1 MWWDDQAVEGQKG
14 CSQKRSISFPQ
25 CPQENAACKLTRKIW
40 KYVRKGMVFRIIKM
54 ANSTIWIMFNTKK
67 TTLPEYHI
75 MNGIFNFL
83 IQNHTA
89 QFSGIILP
97 VCGRFTK
104 YGITAPYTVVH
115 FSWFH
120 DVMPVDWFVAE
131 IHRPTRWTNP
141 NPWYRQGQRNRH
153 LVTFLQTNDLEIFAC
168 GENKIM
174 FVLFFKYCT
183 ALYLIWRKNDC
194 CCTAFSM
201 QQHEN
206 WLITFDFIFGSY
218 TKHNTQVQLV
228 LYLRVS
234 VLDFPV

>member
-1 MWWDDQAVEGQKG
+1 MSTGSKLTSLTGGINVMRWPG
-14 CSQKRSISFPQ
+14 CGRAEALLAEESISFPQ

-40 KYVRKGMVFRIIKM
+40 KYVRKDMVFRIIKM

-104 YGITAPYTVVH
+104 YGITAPYAVVH

-120 DVMPVDWFVAE
+120 DVMPVDWFVTE

-153 LVTFLQTNDLEIFAC
+153 LSRSFRRMILKSLPVEKIKLCLFYFLNT
-168 GENKIM
+168 
-174 FVLFFKYCT
+174 V
-183 ALYLIWRKNDC
+183 
-194 CCTAFSM
+194 SM

-218 TKHNTQVQLV
+218 TKHNTQVQLI